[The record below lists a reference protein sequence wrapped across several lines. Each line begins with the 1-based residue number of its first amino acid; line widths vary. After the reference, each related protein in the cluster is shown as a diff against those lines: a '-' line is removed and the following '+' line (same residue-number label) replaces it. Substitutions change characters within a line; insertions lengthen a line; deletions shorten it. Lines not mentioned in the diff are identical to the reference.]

1 MLSFK
6 TPIVL
11 KPNYTMSLE
20 NFNNMLWFHTDVYRW
35 SKQVKQEFIKDLNTV
50 QELITIPLAALVEDN
65 NQKLMKFAT
74 VIGFTPAHSV
84 AGDDGKTYNILSR
97 SL

>member
-35 SKQVKQEFIKDLNTV
+35 SKQIKHDFIKDLNTV

-65 NQKLMKFAT
+65 NTKLMKFAT
-74 VIGFTPAHSV
+74 LIGFTPV
-84 AGDDGKTYNILSR
+84 RNITGDDGKTYNILSR

>member
-20 NFNNMLWFHTDVYRW
+20 NFNNMLWFHADVYRW

-50 QELITIPLAALVEDN
+50 QELITIPLAALVEDSN
-65 NQKLMKFAT
+65 KKLMKFAT
-74 VIGFTPAHSV
+74 LIGFTPV
-84 AGDDGKTYNILSR
+84 NTVTGDDGKTYNILSR